1 MIFGLPIEVVTML
14 GSSLFSGVMTMW
26 SQSTKD
32 QMEFNKLA
40 LQANQQQHKQ
50 QVEQIKVDKGFTW
63 TRRFIALAITIGAL
77 AMIFLPAILGSGTV
91 IELTNET
98 KGLFGLFSDKEV
110 VYETVKGFVVPDW
123 FSSAF
128 TAVVGLYF
136 GNSIVKK

>member
-1 MIFGLPIEVVTML
+1 MVFGLPIEVVTML

-26 SQSTKD
+26 AQNHRD

-50 QVEQIKVDKGFTW
+50 QIEQIKTDKGFAW
-63 TRRFIALAITIGAL
+63 TRRFIALVIVFGAL
-77 AMIFLPAILGSGTV
+77 AMVFAPALFDVPQI
-91 IELTNET
+91 IETSSESS
-98 KGLFGLFSDKEV
+98 GLFGLFKDKVTNFVEV
-110 VYETVKGFVVPDW
+110 SAFVIPDW
-123 FSSAF
+123 WSSAF